1 MQQQL
6 LHPATTKG
14 RTVMNI
20 QMIPLNALVSS
31 PANVR
36 KTGSKIGIDELASSI
51 AAHGLLQNL
60 QVRPIADERY
70 QVVAGGRRLAALKL
84 LAKRKELAKDV
95 AVGCNVLAGEDDT
108 EISLAEN
115 DMREAMHPADQLIA
129 FRRLVDDGRSV
140 EDVAKR
146 FGATVL
152 LVTQRLKLARVSP
165 LLMNLY
171 REEELTLEQLMAF
184 TVSDDHAAQ
193 EAAWFDAPAFD
204 RSPRSIRRRL
214 TADHVSAAD
223 KRVVFTGLDVYREAG
238 GQIVTDLFQ
247 SETEGYLTDPALL
260 DRLCAA
266 RLEREA
272 EAIRTEGWKWVE
284 IMPEVSYES
293 LRGYGRQ
300 HGKPQPMQAKQ
311 AKALAKVEAKREAL
325 AAKDELT
332 DEEAEQLEALDA
344 EAAALAEVPVE
355 WSERQKKRCG
365 AVLGIGY
372 HGELE
377 VTRGLIAPADLKE
390 TKRKGSEDS
399 EGASGPDEPEASTL
413 SKALRDDLTAQ
424 RTAALR
430 AAVAANVP
438 VALVALTQALILP
451 LFYIGHGESP
461 LDLRAVSPHLKGEGI
476 EDNRGSKDMAERHA
490 AWLQRLPEEPDG
502 LWDWL
507 IALDPATLNELL
519 AYGAAASVKP
529 EGGPHVDRLA
539 TAAGLDLAQW
549 WIPTAKGY
557 FSRVSKALI
566 AEAVTEGVTAQ
577 AADNIAGL
585 KKAEMA
591 ERAEALLAGT
601 GWLPALL
608 RG

>member
-1 MQQQL
+1 
-6 LHPATTKG
+6 
-14 RTVMNI
+14 MNI
-20 QMIPLNALVSS
+20 QMIPLNALVPS

-60 QVRPIADERY
+60 QVRPVADDRY

-84 LAKRKELAKDV
+84 LAKRKEVEKDV
-95 AVGCNVLAGEDDT
+95 AVGCNVLNGEDDT

-115 DMREAMHPADQLIA
+115 DMREAMHPADQFEA
-129 FRRLVDDGRSV
+129 FRRLVDEGRSV
-140 EDVAKR
+140 EEVAKR

-193 EAAWFDAPAFD
+193 EASWFDAPAFD

-214 TADHVSAAD
+214 TAGQVCAAD
-223 KRVVFTGLDVYREAG
+223 KRAVFAGLDAYRAAG

-272 EAIRTEGWKWVE
+272 EAIRAEGWKWVE
-284 IMPEVSYES
+284 IMPEVSYDS

-300 HGKPQPMQAKQ
+300 HGKPQPMTTKQ
-311 AKALAKVEAKREAL
+311 AKLLARFEAKREAL
-325 AAKDELT
+325 AAKDELS
-332 DEEAEQLEALDA
+332 DDEAEQLDALDA
-344 EAAALAEVPVE
+344 EIAVLAEVPVE

-372 HGELE
+372 QGGLE

-390 TKRKGSEDS
+390 TKRSGSEDGS
-399 EGASGPDEPEASTL
+399 GEGETPSGSDAPETSGL
-413 SKALRDDLTAQ
+413 SKALRDDLIAQ

-430 AAVAANVP
+430 AVVAANVP
-438 VALVALTQALILP
+438 VALVALTQALVLP
-451 LFYIGHGESP
+451 LFYLGHAENP
-461 LDLRAVSPHLKGEGI
+461 LDLRAVSPHLRGEGI
-476 EDNRGSKDMAERHA
+476 DDNRGSKDMAERHA
-490 AWLQRLPEEPDG
+490 AWQQRLPEEPEA

-507 IALDPATLNELL
+507 IALDAATLNELL
-519 AYGAAASVKP
+519 AYGAAATVKP
-529 EGGPHVDRLA
+529 EGAPHMDRLA
-539 TAAGLDLAQW
+539 SAAGLGLAQW

-557 FSRVSKALI
+557 FGRVSKALI
-566 AEAVTEGVTAQ
+566 AEAVTEGTNAHE
-577 AADNIAGL
+577 AASIAGL
-585 KKAEMA
+585 KKAAMA
-591 ERAEALLAGT
+591 ERAELLLAGT
-601 GWLPALL
+601 GWLPALV

>member
-1 MQQQL
+1 
-6 LHPATTKG
+6 
-14 RTVMNI
+14 MNI
-20 QMIPLNALVSS
+20 QMIPLNALVPS

-84 LAKRKELAKDV
+84 LAKRKEVEKDV

-115 DMREAMHPADQLIA
+115 DMREAMHPADQFEA

-140 EDVAKR
+140 EEVAKR
-146 FGATVL
+146 FGTTVL

-165 LLMNLY
+165 RLMKLY
-171 REEELTLEQLMAF
+171 REEDLNLEQLMAF

-193 EAAWFDAPAFD
+193 EAAWFDAPD
-204 RSPRSIRRRL
+204 YGRNPHSIRRRL
-214 TADHVSAAD
+214 TEGHVSAAD
-223 KRVVFTGLDVYREAG
+223 KRAVFVGLDTYRESG

-247 SETEGYLTDPALL
+247 SQHEGYLTDPALL

-272 EAIRTEGWKWVE
+272 EVIRAEGWKWVE

-293 LRGYGRQ
+293 LRYYARQ
-300 HGKPQPMQAKQ
+300 NGKRQPMPPKQ
-311 AKALAKVEAKREAL
+311 AKALARVEAQREVL

-355 WSERQKKRCG
+355 WSDRQKKRGG
-365 AVLGIGY
+365 AVVGIG
-372 HGELE
+372 HLGELD
-377 VTRGLIAPADLKE
+377 VTRGLIAPADFKE
-390 TKRKGSEDS
+390 TKRKGSEES
-399 EGASGPDEPEASTL
+399 EAASAPDEPEASGL

-430 AAVAANVP
+430 AVVAAHVP
-438 VALVALTQALILP
+438 VALVALAQALVLP
-451 LFYIGHGESP
+451 LFYPGHTQSP
-461 LDLRAVSPHLKGEGI
+461 LDLRAVSPYLKGEGI
-476 EDNRGSKDMAERHA
+476 EDNRGSKDMAARHA
-490 AWLQRLPEEPDG
+490 AWLQRLPEEPEA

-519 AYGAAASVKP
+519 AYGAAATVKP

-539 TAAGLDLAQW
+539 TAAGFDLAQW
-549 WIPTAKGY
+549 WMPTAKGY
-557 FSRVSKALI
+557 FGRVSKALI

-577 AADNIAGL
+577 AADNIANL

>member
-1 MQQQL
+1 
-6 LHPATTKG
+6 
-14 RTVMNI
+14 
-20 QMIPLNALVSS
+20 MIPLNALVPS

-36 KTGSKIGIDELASSI
+36 KTRNKIGIDELASSI

-60 QVRPIADERY
+60 QVRPVADERY

-84 LAKRKELAKDV
+84 LAKRKEVEKDV
-95 AVGCNVLAGEDDT
+95 AVGCNVLASEDDT

-115 DMREAMHPADQLIA
+115 DMREAMHPADQFEA
-129 FRRLVDDGRSV
+129 FRRLVDGGRSV
-140 EDVAKR
+140 EEAAKR

-171 REEELTLEQLMAF
+171 REEEMTLEQLMAF
-184 TVSDDHAAQ
+184 TVSDDHTAQ
-193 EAAWFDAPAFD
+193 EAAWFEAPAFD
-204 RSPRSIRRRL
+204 RNPRSIRRRL
-214 TADHVSAAD
+214 TAEHVVASD
-223 KRVVFTGLDVYREAG
+223 KRVVFTGLDAYREAG
-238 GQIVTDLFQ
+238 GQIITDLFQ

-260 DRLCAA
+260 DRLCTA

-272 EAIRTEGWKWVE
+272 EALRAEGWKWVE
-284 IMPEVSYES
+284 ITPEISYDS

-300 HGKPQPMQAKQ
+300 HGKPQPMPAKQ
-311 AKALAKVEAKREAL
+311 AKALARIEAKREAF

-332 DEEAEQLEALDA
+332 DDEAEQLEALDA
-344 EAAALAEVPVE
+344 EAVALAEVPVE

-372 HGELE
+372 DGGLE
-377 VTRGLIAPADLKE
+377 VTRGLIAPADIKE
-390 TKRKGSEDS
+390 TKRKGTEDG
-399 EGASGPDEPEASTL
+399 EGESTSSEPESSGL

-430 AAVAANVP
+430 AVVAANVP
-438 VALVALTQALILP
+438 VALVALTQALVLP
-451 LFYIGHGESP
+451 LFYLGHAENP
-461 LDLRAVSPHLKGEGI
+461 LDLRAVSPYLKGEGI
-476 EDNRGSKDMAERHA
+476 EDNRGSKDMAARHA

-519 AYGAAASVKP
+519 AYSVAATVKP
-529 EGGPHVDRLA
+529 ESGPVADRLA
-539 TAAGLDLAQW
+539 AATGLDLAQW
-549 WIPTAKGY
+549 WTPTAKGY
-557 FSRVSKALI
+557 FSRVSKAQI

-577 AADNIAGL
+577 AAAKIVSL

-591 ERAEALLAGT
+591 ECAEALLAGT

-608 RG
+608 RD

>member
-1 MQQQL
+1 
-6 LHPATTKG
+6 
-14 RTVMNI
+14 MNI

-31 PANVR
+31 PANAR

-51 AAHGLLQNL
+51 SAHGLLQNL
-60 QVRPIADERY
+60 QVRPVADDRY

-95 AVGCNVLAGEDDT
+95 GVGCNLSDSEDDT

-115 DMREAMHPADQLIA
+115 DMREAMHPADQFEA
-129 FRRLVDDGRSV
+129 FRKLIDDGRSV
-140 EDVAKR
+140 EEVARR

-193 EAAWFDAPAFD
+193 ETAWFDTPDYD

-214 TADHVSAAD
+214 TAGHVSSGDRRA
-223 KRVVFTGLDVYREAG
+223 VFAGLDAYREAG
-238 GQIVTDLFQ
+238 GQIVSDLFQ
-247 SETEGYLTDPALL
+247 SENEGYLTDPSLL
-260 DRLCAA
+260 DRLCTA

-272 EAIRTEGWKWVE
+272 EAIRAEGWKWVE
-284 IMPEVSYES
+284 IMPEVSYDA

-300 HGKPQPMQAKQ
+300 HGKPQPMPAKQ
-311 AKALAKVEAKREAL
+311 EKALAKVEAKREEL

-332 DEEAEQLEALDA
+332 EEESEQLEALDA
-344 EAAALAEVPVE
+344 EAEALAEVPVE

-365 AVLGIGY
+365 SVVGIG
-372 HGELE
+372 HSGELE
-377 VTRGLIAPADLKE
+377 VTRGLIAPSDVKE
-390 TKRKGSEDS
+390 PKRKGDEDENG
-399 EGASGPDEPEASTL
+399 EGGALSGSAEPEASGL
-413 SKALRDDLTAQ
+413 SKALRDDLIAK

-430 AAVAANVP
+430 AVVAANVP
-438 VALVALTQALILP
+438 VALVALTQALVLP
-451 LFYIGHGESP
+451 LFYFGGAESP
-461 LDLRAVSPHLKGEGI
+461 LDLRAVSPHLRGEGI
-476 EDNRGSKDMAERHA
+476 EDNHGSKDMAERHA
-490 AWLQRLPEEPDG
+490 AWLQRMPEEPEA

-507 IALDPATLNELL
+507 IALDEPILSELL
-519 AYGAAASVKP
+519 AYCAAVSVKP

-539 TAAGLDLAQW
+539 AAAGLDLAEW
-549 WIPTAKGY
+549 WVPTAKGY

-566 AEAVTEGVTAQ
+566 AEAVTEGASAQ
-577 AADNIAGL
+577 AAADIASL
-585 KKAEMA
+585 KKVEMA

-601 GWLPALL
+601 RWLPSLV